1 MKSKNLICRLLTRG
15 AMVATRQAAINEE
28 LKAWSLSR
36 AEELASPPAK
46 LASDIAS
53 APPPSPA
60 PSIIVSSPTIEQP
73 IINKEEI
80 PLETADDPDEP
91 PLICWKHKLYRQRIV
106 DGGLEP
112 YGPPVGD
119 C

>member
-1 MKSKNLICRLLTRG
+1 MKSKNLVCRLLNRG
-15 AMVATRQAAINEE
+15 NLVATRQAAIHED
-28 LKAWSLSR
+28 WSLSR
-36 AEELASPPAK
+36 AEGMASPPAI
-46 LASDIAS
+46 LASDIPLT
-53 APPPSPA
+53 PPLAPA
-60 PSIIVSSPTIEQP
+60 PSIIVNSPTIEQP
-73 IINKEEI
+73 LIDKEEM
-80 PLETADDPDEP
+80 PFKPADDPDEP